1 MIGIFVLA
9 AIVAALTWLALAWP
23 LRHTTRVSS
32 ERVALAAQ
40 RDRLLR
46 QLDELD
52 IDRADQTMDAATAD
66 AEQARLEAELAQ
78 VLAELERAPAQADTR
93 GTGTR
98 GRVAALAVVLLLP
111 LAAIVL
117 YALTHRA
124 SLETFADLPRAER
137 MLAEQQGMPPM
148 VMEMV
153 GRLEQR
159 LAREPNDPEGWAQ
172 LGRSYVVLQR
182 RADAE
187 QAYAKAYALAPN
199 NAEILADYA
208 WLLYNANPMQPST
221 QATALYRALQAREPN
236 NQDALWVLGLAAAN
250 EGKYDAA
257 IRQWQRLLTLL
268 PKDSQAE
275 QGVRRAIAALKAKS
289 KNAPA
294 KGAR

>member
-23 LRHTTRVSS
+23 LRGTASVSS
-32 ERVALAAQ
+32 ERAALAAQ

-78 VLAELERAPAQADTR
+78 VLSELERAPAAPAEGQDK
-93 GTGTR
+93 R
-98 GRVAALAVVLLLP
+98 GRAAALAVVLLLP
-111 LAAIVL
+111 MAAVVL

-172 LGRSYVVLQR
+172 LGRSYAVLQR

-208 WLLYNANPMQPST
+208 WLLYNTNPMQPSA
-221 QATALYRALQAREPN
+221 QATALYRVLQAREPN

-250 EGKYDAA
+250 EGNYDVA
-257 IRQWQRLLTLL
+257 IRQWQRLLTML

-275 QGVRRAIAALKAKS
+275 QGVRRAIAALKAKR
-289 KNAPA
+289 KNSAA
-294 KGAR
+294 KGAP

>member
-9 AIVAALTWLALAWP
+9 AIVAALTWFALAWP
-23 LRHTTRVSS
+23 LRRRASVSS

-52 IDRADQTMDAATAD
+52 IDRADQTMDAATAA
-66 AEQARLEAELAQ
+66 AEQARLETELAQ
-78 VLAELERAPAQADTR
+78 VLAELEHAPAAGAASDGR
-93 GTGTR
+93 R
-98 GRVAALAVVLLLP
+98 GRAAALALVLLLP
-111 LAAIVL
+111 LAAVLL

-172 LGRSYVVLQR
+172 LGRSYAVLQR

-208 WLLYNANPMQPST
+208 WLLYNANPMQPSA

-250 EGKYDAA
+250 EGDYDAA
-257 IRQWQRLLTLL
+257 IRQWQRLLTML

-275 QGVRRAIAALKAKS
+275 QGVRRAIAALKAKR

-294 KGAR
+294 KGAP

>member
-9 AIVAALTWLALAWP
+9 AIVAALTWFALAWP
-23 LRHTTRVSS
+23 LRRSASVSS

-52 IDRADQTMDAATAD
+52 IDRADQTMDAATAA
-66 AEQARLEAELAQ
+66 AEQARLETELAQ
-78 VLAELERAPAQADTR
+78 VLAELEHAPAAGAESDGR
-93 GTGTR
+93 R
-98 GRVAALAVVLLLP
+98 GRAAALALVLLLP
-111 LAAIVL
+111 LAAVLL

-172 LGRSYVVLQR
+172 LGRSYAVLQR
-182 RADAE
+182 RNDAE

-208 WLLYNANPMQPST
+208 WLLYNANPMQPSA

-250 EGKYDAA
+250 EGDYDAA
-257 IRQWQRLLTLL
+257 IRQWQRLLTML

-275 QGVRRAIAALKAKS
+275 QGVRRAIAALKAKR

-294 KGAR
+294 KGAP

>member
-23 LRHTTRVSS
+23 LRGTANVSS

-52 IDRADQTMDAATAD
+52 IDRADQTMDAVTAD

-78 VLAELERAPAQADTR
+78 VLTELERAPAALAEGQ
-93 GTGTR
+93 GKR
-98 GRVAALAVVLLLP
+98 GRAAALALVLLLP
-111 LAAIVL
+111 LAAVVL
-117 YALTHRA
+117 YVLTHRA

-159 LAREPNDPEGWAQ
+159 LAGEPNDPEGWAQ
-172 LGRSYVVLQR
+172 LGRSYAVLQR

-187 QAYAKAYALAPN
+187 QAYARAYALAPN

-208 WLLYNANPMQPST
+208 WLLYNANPMQPSA

-250 EGKYDAA
+250 DGNYEVA
-257 IRQWQRLLTLL
+257 IRQWQRLLTML

-275 QGVRRAIAALKAKS
+275 QGVRRAIAALKAKW

>member
-9 AIVAALTWLALAWP
+9 AIVAALTWLALVWP
-23 LRHTTRVSS
+23 LRRTASVSS
-32 ERVALAAQ
+32 ERAALAAQ

-52 IDRADQTMDAATAD
+52 IDRADQTMDAATAE
-66 AEQARLEAELAQ
+66 AEQTRLEAALAQ
-78 VLAELERAPAQADTR
+78 VLAELERAPAAPAE
-93 GTGTR
+93 GYGTR
-98 GRVAALAVVLLLP
+98 GRAVAVAVVLLLP
-111 LAAIVL
+111 LAALGL

-172 LGRSYVVLQR
+172 LGRSYAVLQR

-208 WLLYNANPMQPST
+208 WLLYNANPMQPSA

-250 EGKYDAA
+250 EGNYEAA
-257 IRQWQRLLTLL
+257 IRHWQRLLTML

-275 QGVRRAIAALKAKS
+275 QGVRRAIAALKAKR

-294 KGAR
+294 KGAP